1 MAGFQSK
8 VSHVLVHSIIYLYSI
23 GVDSVLSYALLRVMG
38 GVSLGLRAQIVW
50 E

>member
-23 GVDSVLSYALLRVMG
+23 GVDRVPSHVLLRVIG
-38 GVSLGLRAQIVW
+38 VVSLGPKVQID
-50 E
+50 